1 MIRGRTVVVLS
12 MRIILGP
19 LSVKIKYVFSRG
31 NTTFYQRAVPT
42 DLRSRYPGAN
52 VKVNLATTDPIK
64 VARMVDKLNR
74 KYEAEWEGL
83 RAAPDSS
90 PDALKAHARDF
101 LKAWGLEPGSP
112 DNHPQ
117 AIELLHNHIDSRRAA
132 YAEGDEEVYRSAGDD
147 EFLTPTE
154 LMAGRLLHGAQHD
167 TITDALEVYL
177 ERNTRKG
184 NEKFETYA
192 RRAFAT
198 LVAACGDKDVK
209 AFTRAD
215 AHLFVSKALEGGNK
229 TTTVKRR
236 VNSFRAV
243 WSAYA
248 REKAHGL
255 HNPWERLPIQGHGE
269 DATKRKP
276 FTQDQLKA
284 LWLACRE
291 RDDDMRWIA
300 AMLLDTGARLAEVAG
315 LALDDIKLNDPVPHI
330 HIQPHP
336 WRSVKTK
343 LARAVPLHGA
353 ALWAAKRVVA
363 TAKEGQAFAFPRY
376 TDATGCRAT
385 AASGALVKWVK
396 GQGIDRVIH
405 ELRHT
410 MKDRLRAVQCQ
421 KTIMDGILGHIAK
434 DVGDK
439 DYGDGYNLPV
449 KSEWLQKV
457 ALTEHDA

>member
-12 MRIILGP
+12 MRITCGP

-52 VKVNLATTDPIK
+52 VKVNLGTTDPIK

-74 KYEAEWEGL
+74 KYEAEWAGL

-117 AIELLHNHIDSRRAA
+117 AVELLHSFIDDKRAA
-132 YAEGDEEVYRSAGDD
+132 YAAGDEEVYRSAGDD

-154 LMAGRLLHGAQHD
+154 MMAGRLLHGAQHD

-177 ERNTRKG
+177 ETNPRKG

-192 RRAFAT
+192 RRAFAS
-198 LVAACGDKDVK
+198 LVAVCGDKDVK

-215 AHLFVSKALEGGNK
+215 ARLYVSKALEGGKK
-229 TTTVKRR
+229 TATVKRR

-248 REKAHGL
+248 HEKAHGL
-255 HNPWERLPIQGHGE
+255 HNPWERLTIQGEGQ
-269 DATKRKP
+269 DAEQRQP
-276 FTQDQLKA
+276 FTPDQLKT
-284 LWLACRE
+284 LWLACLE
-291 RDDDMRWIA
+291 RDDDMRWVV
-300 AMLLDTGARLAEVAG
+300 AMLLDTGARLAEVVG
-315 LALDDIKLNDPVPHI
+315 LALSDIQLNAPVPHI

-336 WRSVKTK
+336 WRSVKTGI
-343 LARAVPLHGA
+343 ARKVPLQGA
-353 ALWAAKRVVA
+353 ALWAAKQVMA
-363 TAKEGQAFAFPRY
+363 TAKEGQVFAFPRY

-385 AASGALVKWVK
+385 AASGALVKWLK
-396 GQGIDRVIH
+396 GQGIDRVMH

-410 MKDRLRAVQCQ
+410 MKDRLRDVECP
-421 KTIMDGILGHIAK
+421 KWINDGICGHASS
-434 DVGDK
+434 DQ
-439 DYGDGYNLPV
+439 GDGYGEAQFLAV
-449 KSEWLQKV
+449 KAKWLAKV
-457 ALTEHDA
+457 AMKEPEA

>member
-12 MRIILGP
+12 MRITCGP

-31 NTTFYQRAVPT
+31 TTTFYQRAVPT

-52 VKVNLATTDPIK
+52 VKVNLGTTDPIK

-74 KYEAEWEGL
+74 KYEAEWDGL

-117 AIELLHNHIDSRRAA
+117 AVELLHNHIEGRRAA
-132 YAEGDEEVYRSAGDD
+132 YAGGDEEVFRSAGDD

-154 LMAGRLLHGAQHD
+154 LTAGKLLHGAQHD
-167 TITDALEVYL
+167 TITDALDLYL
-177 ERNTRKG
+177 ETNRRKG

-192 RRAFAT
+192 RRAFAS

-215 AHLFVSKALEGGNK
+215 ARLYVAKALEGGNK
-229 TTTVKRR
+229 TMTVKRR

-248 REKAHGL
+248 AEKAHGL
-255 HNPWERLPIQGHGE
+255 HNPWERLTIQGEGE
-269 DATKRKP
+269 DATKREP
-276 FTQDQLKA
+276 FTLDQLKA

-291 RDDDMRWIA
+291 RDDDIRWIA
-300 AMLLDTGARLAEVAG
+300 AMLLDTGARLAEVVG
-315 LALDDIKLNDPVPHI
+315 LALADIKLDDPVPHI

-336 WRSVKTK
+336 WRTVKTGI
-343 LARAVPLHGA
+343 AREVPLHGA
-353 ALWAAKRVVA
+353 ALWAAQRVMA
-363 TAKEGQAFAFPRY
+363 TAKDGQAFAFPRY
-376 TDATGCRAT
+376 TDAKGCRAT

-396 GQGIDRVIH
+396 GQGFGRVVH

-410 MKDRLRAVQCQ
+410 MKDRLRDVECP
-421 KTIMDGILGHIAK
+421 KWINDGICGHASS
-434 DVGDK
+434 DQ
-439 DYGDGYNLPV
+439 GDGYGKAQFLAV
-449 KSEWLQKV
+449 KSKWLARV
-457 ALTEHDA
+457 AMDEQA